1 MLAAVAGGVAGATS
15 CHALLPA
22 AWLVLRAQPLCFRSK
37 AVKPY
42 FRNEAVLQQGSRS
55 VLRLLSQ
62 GQSRSLIDMNL
73 LSHGSH
79 KDEVDP

>member
-1 MLAAVAGGVAGATS
+1 MVAIHGGD
-15 CHALLPA
+15 
-22 AWLVLRAQPLCFRSK
+22 

-62 GQSRSLIDMNL
+62 GRSRFLVDQS
-73 LSHGSH
+73 
-79 KDEVDP
+79 